1 MKQIAPRYS
10 FSDAILAAVIGSII
24 YCAVSAWLVN
34 GTREF
39 IGTFIA
45 WFKIVLPIAIIG
57 LPLVGV
63 PLARGLKRIRQD
75 GVIQG
80 MALGAFTGALV
91 CIVVVSTPSYM
102 LASHEGNAVT
112 LWGMH
117 LHVFKTGS
125 DLYLGY
131 GAPGGAL
138 VALLFMGISKLRA
151 HRKPTLPFS
160 ARIP

>member
-1 MKQIAPRYS
+1 MKQTAPRYT
-10 FSDAILAAVIGSII
+10 FSEAFLAAVLGAVV

-45 WFKIVLPIAIIG
+45 WFKIALPIAIIG

-63 PLARGLKRIRQD
+63 PLAHGLKRIRQD

-91 CIVVVSTPSYM
+91 WIVVVSTPSYM

-125 DLYLGY
+125 DLYLRY

-138 VALLFMGISKLRA
+138 AALLFMGISKLRA
-151 HRKPTLPFS
+151 QQRPTLSVPTC
-160 ARIP
+160 IP